1 MTIGERLRR
10 ARLARR
16 MSLAALGQ
24 ASQLSKGFLSQ
35 VESGATNASV
45 ASLRRLAQALAIP
58 LSALVEDAA
67 VPVSLPSDFA
77 PILARHTPLQAA
89 RSSVAPV
96 STMRAGTVATAQ
108 LRQGAY
114 LEPRVPRTMG
124 EEAGATGS
132 DALYC
137 MALQG
142 ELRFRQ
148 KGHSLS
154 LRGGDSLTW
163 ASGEPWVLENQGIS
177 LASLLL
183 FIPAGVAVPDAIDDK
198 SGQVRIGPPPLSLQ
212 GHTGVNGPLKLVE
225 MRAIRSGRGR

>member
-10 ARLARR
+10 ARLDRR

-67 VPVSLPSDFA
+67 VPASLPSDSG
-77 PILARHTPLQAA
+77 PVLARHTPLQAA

-96 STMRAGTVATAQ
+96 STMRAGTMATAQ

-114 LEPRVPRTMG
+114 LQPRVPRTMS

-137 MALQG
+137 MVLQG
-142 ELRFRQ
+142 ELRFKQ

-163 ASGEPWVLENQGIS
+163 AAWEPWVLENQGA
-177 LASLLL
+177 LFASLLL
-183 FIPAGVAVPDAIDDK
+183 FVPAGVAVPDATEDK
-198 SGQVRIGPPPLSLQ
+198 SGQARLGLPPISLH
-212 GHTGVNGPLKLVE
+212 GHMGVNGPLKLVE
-225 MRAIRSGRGR
+225 MRALRSGRGR